1 MGFRMEITIHK
12 YDYLSM
18 LAGGRRTLSPGAPIR
33 VDQPDFELYTDA
45 SMQGYGVH
53 FQGKSVGQRWST
65 ADQNAYGDNINCL
78 ELKAVEYGL
87 RSFGVELY

>member
-1 MGFRMEITIHK
+1 
-12 YDYLSM
+12 
-18 LAGGRRTLSPGAPIR
+18 
-33 VDQPDFELYTDA
+33 
-45 SMQGYGVH
+45 MQGYGVH